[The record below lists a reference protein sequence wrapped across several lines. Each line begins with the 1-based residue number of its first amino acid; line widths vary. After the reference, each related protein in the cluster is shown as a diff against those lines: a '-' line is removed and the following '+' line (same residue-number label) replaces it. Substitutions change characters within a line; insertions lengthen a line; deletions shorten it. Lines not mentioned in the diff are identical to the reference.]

1 MRLIPV
7 ILFSFITIL
16 TILPASAASLDGLSQ
31 RDMLGGLKQSL
42 TQSATVAVSKLGQE
56 NGFLGN
62 DKVRIPLP
70 ESLAKIEGLLR
81 NLGMGHYADELIT
94 AMNHAA
100 ENAVTQAKP
109 LLIDAVKKMTV
120 SDAKNI
126 LSGGED
132 AATAYFRNATQ
143 EPLRAKFTPI
153 VGKAIKKVGV
163 GEKYNQYASKAAAF
177 GLMKAQDANLE
188 SYVTQKTLDGLYIM
202 MAEEEK
208 AIRQDPLGQ
217 ASSAIRKVFGALLPG
232 GK

>member
-1 MRLIPV
+1 MRLFTA
-7 ILFSFITIL
+7 ILLAFITIF
-16 TILPASAASLDGLSQ
+16 PASAGSLDALSQ
-31 RDMLGGLKQSL
+31 RDMIGGLKQSL

-56 NGFLGN
+56 NGFLN
-62 DKVRIPLP
+62 SDKVRIPLP

-100 ENAVTQAKP
+100 ETAVTQAKP

-120 SDAKNI
+120 NDAKNI
-126 LSGGED
+126 LTGGED

-153 VGKAIKKVGV
+153 VVKAIKKVGV
-163 GEKYNQYASKAAAF
+163 GEKYNQYAGKAAAF
-177 GLMKAQDANLE
+177 GLMKERDANLE
-188 SYVTQKTLDGLYIM
+188 LYVTQKTLDGLYIM

-208 AIRQDPLGQ
+208 AIRQDPSGQ
-217 ASSAIRKVFGALLPG
+217 ASSVVRKVFGALLSG